1 LQYESKKALHT
12 SGSRRKIKGKKSAT
26 TKNWQGPKRENDQ
39 PNGNLKENDAKH
51 VSANSE
57 IQTLRSLLV
66 CDNRSQPLDEI
77 KSLS

>member
-1 LQYESKKALHT
+1 MKRST
-12 SGSRRKIKGKKSAT
+12 SAT
-26 TKNWQGPKRENDQ
+26 TKNWERPKRENEQ
-39 PNGNLKENDAKH
+39 PNGNFKEIDAKH
-51 VSANSE
+51 VLANSE

>member
-1 LQYESKKALHT
+1 MKRSN
-12 SGSRRKIKGKKSAT
+12 SAT
-26 TKNWQGPKRENDQ
+26 TKHWQGPKRENEQ
-39 PNGNLKENDAKH
+39 PNGNFKENEAKH

-77 KSLS
+77 ESLS